1 MIRLLVM
8 RAGTGSKTRAVPT
21 QALIMHLPYAL
32 HNAGAEPRGFRVH

>member
-21 QALIMHLPYAL
+21 QALSMHLRYAL

>member
-8 RAGTGSKTRAVPT
+8 RAGTGSKTRAV
-21 QALIMHLPYAL
+21 LSMHLPYAL